1 VDCPEVTRWV
11 LQYGSHATVLSPKR
25 LRDLV
30 QQEAQKITE
39 QYVDS

>member
-1 VDCPEVTRWV
+1 VTRWV

-30 QQEAQKITE
+30 RSEAERIVE
-39 QYVDS
+39 QCASS